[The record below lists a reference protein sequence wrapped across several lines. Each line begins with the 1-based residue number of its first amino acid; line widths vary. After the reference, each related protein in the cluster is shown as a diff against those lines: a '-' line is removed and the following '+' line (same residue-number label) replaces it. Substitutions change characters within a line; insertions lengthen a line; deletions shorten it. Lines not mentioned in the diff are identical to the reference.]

1 MDKINFMNRKLYIE
15 DLIIYVLR
23 GIDYIETKKGGE
35 LMRKL
40 DTIQTKEN
48 LNDIYAIDNIGPG
61 GANHQYMIVPSGTQ
75 VTEETLNYG
84 YLNKIQMQCGPRN
97 ETNLANGLLPNDL
110 LEIARDILK
119 GFQSGD
125 FANIYNEK
133 ALGHIEIAL
142 LYLNKRVEDRIKRQV
157 LGKYEK

>member
-1 MDKINFMNRKLYIE
+1 MNRTLCIE

-23 GIDYIETKKGGE
+23 GIDYTKTKKGGR
-35 LMRKL
+35 LMQKL

-61 GANHQYMIVPSGTQ
+61 GANHQYMIVPNGTQ
-75 VTEETLNYG
+75 VTEEILNYG
-84 YLNKIQMQCGPRN
+84 YLNKIQMQNGPRD
-97 ETNLANGLLPNDL
+97 ETNITNGLTTSDL
-110 LEIARDILK
+110 LEIARDVLK
-119 GFQSGD
+119 GFQSGG

>member
-1 MDKINFMNRKLYIE
+1 MNRKLCIE
-15 DLIIYVLR
+15 DLIIYALR
-23 GIDYIETKKGGE
+23 GIDYAETKKGGE

-61 GANHQYMIVPSGTQ
+61 NANHQYMIVPSKTQ
-75 VTEETLNYG
+75 ITDEILNYG
-84 YLNKIQMQCGPRN
+84 YLSKIQMQNGPRN
-97 ETNLANGLLPNDL
+97 ETNITNGLTTSDL